1 MTHKIRIAGDLT
13 EAVELIEQNRYRVF
27 LRWRGEIVATHLGA
41 WNALV
46 ESGRVVEVGSGDFA
60 L

>member
-1 MTHKIRIAGDLT
+1 MTYNLRVAGGLT
-13 EAVELIEQNRYRVF
+13 EPLELVAQNRYHVF

-46 ESGRVVEVGSGDFA
+46 ESGRVVEVGHG
-60 L
+60 